1 MSLSIGIVGLPNVGK
16 STLFKT
22 LTKKQVD
29 AANYPFCTIEP
40 NVGTVAVPDPR
51 LDKLTEISKSAKT
64 VPTIIEF
71 IDIAGLV
78 KGASK
83 GEGLGNK
90 FLDNIRQV
98 DAICHVIRTFE
109 DSEVTHVENRINPAE
124 DADIINTELL
134 LSDLEQ
140 VERNLPQIEK
150 KAKQKDKES
159 LERLPIL
166 QKIHE
171 GLNAE
176 TPIRDLGLTEEELH
190 IIKSFNFLTAKP
202 MMYLANTDESYE
214 FDVSAYPTLA
224 NEHIIPLSVK
234 SESEIATMDA
244 DEQAEFLEMLG
255 REESGLDVLIRE
267 GYKLLDLISFFTT
280 GPQESKAWTVMRDT
294 KAPQAAGTIHT
305 DIERGFIM
313 ADVISYE
320 DFVTYGG
327 EKGAKEA
334 AKLRMEG
341 KDYIIQDG
349 DVCHFKFNV

>member
-109 DSEVTHVENRINPAE
+109 DPDVTHVENRIHPAE
-124 DADIINTELL
+124 DAEIINTELL

-140 VERNLPQIEK
+140 VERNFSQIEK

-176 TPIRDLGLTEEELH
+176 TPIRDLGLTEEELFV
-190 IIKSFNFLTAKP
+190 IKSFNFLTAKP

-214 FDVSAYPTLA
+214 FDASSIPALDD
-224 NEHIIPLSVK
+224 ELIIPLSVK
-234 SESEIATMDA
+234 SESEIATMEP

-267 GYKLLDLISFFTT
+267 GYKLLDLVSFFTT
-280 GPQESKAWTVMRDT
+280 GPQESKAWTVKRNT

>member
-109 DSEVTHVENRINPAE
+109 DSEVTHVENRIHPAE
-124 DADIINTELL
+124 DAEIINTELL

-140 VERNLPQIEK
+140 VERNLSQIEK

-159 LERLPIL
+159 IERLPIL

-176 TPIRDLGLTEEELH
+176 TPIRDLGLTEEELF

-202 MMYLANTDESYE
+202 MMYLANTDETYT
-214 FDVSAYPTLA
+214 FDASAIPALA
-224 NEHIIPLSVK
+224 DELIIPLSVK
-234 SESEIATMDA
+234 SESEIATMDV

-267 GYKLLDLISFFTT
+267 GYKLLDLVSFFTT
-280 GPQESKAWTVMRDT
+280 GPQESKAWTVKRNT